1 MMREMERVCN
11 QPADLTIQQ
20 VEKVIE
26 NFINTDFRN
35 SRLFEGV
42 QISIRRERIEQDYE
56 RLRNNFAAAAGIYQ
70 QHLNELRTK
79 HP

>member
-11 QPADLTIQQ
+11 QPGDLTIQQ

-35 SRLFEGV
+35 SRLYEGV
-42 QISIRRERIEQDYE
+42 QTSIRR
-56 RLRNNFAAAAGIYQ
+56 
-70 QHLNELRTK
+70 
-79 HP
+79 